1 MPDKKRLTKL
11 PTIRRMPMYLR
22 MLGKVRKDGMEHVS
36 SNFLAEALDLE
47 AIVVRKDL
55 AVAGI
60 LGKPRVGFEVQTAIE
75 AIERFMNFNSPTD
88 AVLVGAG
95 HLGCA
100 LLGYTGFVNLGLN
113 IVAAFDS
120 DSGKSGTI
128 HDKPVYPLTEFTQR
142 CKDMKIQIG
151 ILCVPGRFAQ
161 EVTDMMVQAG
171 IKGIWNFTPRKLNV
185 PQGVVVQREDLAEG
199 LAELSVKLSRMAQL
213 AEE

>member
-1 MPDKKRLTKL
+1 MPEKKRLTKL

-22 MLGKVRKDGMEHVS
+22 MLGKARKDGMAHVS
-36 SNFLAEALDLE
+36 SNYLAQALDLE

-60 LGKPRVGFEVQTAIE
+60 LGKPRVGFEVKTAIG
-75 AIERFMNFNSPTD
+75 AIERFMNFNVSTD

-95 HLGCA
+95 HLGQA
-100 LLGYTGFVNLGLN
+100 LLGYTGFVDLGLN

-120 DSGKSGTI
+120 DPAKTGMV
-128 HDKPVYPLTEFTQR
+128 HDKPIYPLSEFGQR
-142 CKDMKIQIG
+142 CKEMNIQIG

-161 EVTDMMVQAG
+161 DITDMMVAAG
-171 IKGIWNFTPRKLNV
+171 LKGIWNFTPRKLNV
-185 PQGVVVQREDLAEG
+185 PNGVVVQREDLAEG
-199 LAELSVKLSRMAQL
+199 LAELSVKLSRMAQA

>member
-1 MPDKKRLTKL
+1 MSEKKRLTKL

-22 MLGKVRKDGMEHVS
+22 MLTKVQKDGMLHVS
-36 SNFLAEALDLE
+36 SNYLAEALDLE

-60 LGKPRVGFEVQTAIE
+60 LGKPRVGFEVAAAMSAIE
-75 AIERFMNFNSPTD
+75 KFMNFNSPTD

-95 HLGCA
+95 HLGQA

-120 DSGKSGTI
+120 DPEKCGQV
-128 HDKPVYPLTEFTQR
+128 HDKPIYPLSEFSER
-142 CKDMKIQIG
+142 CKDMNIQIG

-161 EVTDMMVQAG
+161 EVTDQMVAAG
-171 IKGIWNFTPRKLNV
+171 LKGIWNFTPRKLNV
-185 PQGVVVQREDLAEG
+185 PDEVVVQREDLAEG
-199 LAELSVKLSRMAQL
+199 LAELSVKLSRMSDT
-213 AEE
+213 E